1 MCRESF
7 MNRPDKMIINKIYK
21 ELNLVAMIFLKA
33 QPSEEWVNNLN
44 RYLAKD
50 KQAATRYTET
60 KMFNIT
66 NHEGDAAQ
74 ITINHT
80 LPLHTQK
87 SQLEKDK
94 KGVMWRK
101 GNLPNS
107 WWECMLVQPL
117 WKTVQKCLKNDH

>member
-1 MCRESF
+1 MSRESF
-7 MNRPDKMIINKIYK
+7 MNRSDKVIISKIYK
-21 ELNLVAMIFLKA
+21 ELNSVARMFLKA
-33 QPSEEWVNNLN
+33 QPSKEWV
-44 RYLAKD
+44 AKD

-87 SQLEKDK
+87 SH
-94 KGVMWRK
+94 
-101 GNLPNS
+101 S
-107 WWECMLVQPL
+107 
-117 WKTVQKCLKNDH
+117 

>member
-1 MCRESF
+1 

-21 ELNLVAMIFLKA
+21 ELNSVARIFLKA
-33 QPSEEWVNNLN
+33 QPSKEWVNNLN

-60 KMFNIT
+60 KMFNII

-87 SQLEKDK
+87 SH
-94 KGVMWRK
+94 
-101 GNLPNS
+101 S
-107 WWECMLVQPL
+107 
-117 WKTVQKCLKNDH
+117 

>member
-7 MNRPDKMIINKIYK
+7 MNRSEKVIINKIYK
-21 ELNLVAMIFLKA
+21 ELNSVARMFLKA
-33 QPSEEWVNNLN
+33 QSSKEWENNLN

-50 KQAATRYTET
+50 KQAATRYIET

-66 NHEGDAAQ
+66 NHEGDAVQ

-87 SQLEKDK
+87 SH
-94 KGVMWRK
+94 
-101 GNLPNS
+101 S
-107 WWECMLVQPL
+107 
-117 WKTVQKCLKNDH
+117 